1 MVVLDEYKFKLG
13 ELSKTLE
20 QANAQMR
27 PEELQTELKGLEDQ
41 MSAADFWNDV
51 DAANKVTQRVKS
63 IKGKLERLDKL
74 NGNREDIQTLIEMA
88 EEEDDESI
96 IEEIK
101 TELDELDKKVS
112 ALRLEML
119 LKGRV
124 HRAGGSAVK
133 LEQGFGQRAIVHAF
147 GQEQGT
153 QHVGIAAF
161 GHEFFHIA
169 LVQVHTSLV

>member
-27 PEELQTELKGLEDQ
+27 PEELKTELKGLEDQ

-88 EEEDDESI
+88 EEEDEGYSRRYFRVRVPGAPAGSI
-96 IEEIK
+96 
-101 TELDELDKKVS
+101 V
-112 ALRLEML
+112 
-119 LKGRV
+119 
-124 HRAGGSAVK
+124 RARITGADAYDLTAEV
-133 LEQGFGQRAIVHAF
+133 L
-147 GQEQGT
+147 
-153 QHVGIAAF
+153 
-161 GHEFFHIA
+161 
-169 LVQVHTSLV
+169 

>member
-13 ELSKTLE
+13 ELTKTLE

-27 PEELQTELKGLEDQ
+27 PDELKTELKGLEDQ

-63 IKGKLERLDKL
+63 IKNKLDRLDKL
-74 NGNREDIQTLIEMA
+74 NGSREDVLTLIEMA

-112 ALRLEML
+112 AN
-119 LKGRV
+119 
-124 HRAGGSAVK
+124 
-133 LEQGFGQRAIVHAF
+133 
-147 GQEQGT
+147 
-153 QHVGIAAF
+153 
-161 GHEFFHIA
+161 
-169 LVQVHTSLV
+169 